1 MNPAAL
7 HKLLALGKLLGR
19 GRRLVVLS
27 VILALTALVIPTAG
41 IRQTPF
47 ELVKVHTAKA
57 VDRSPDVIWIL
68 CLGSDA
74 RPGQAMTSTR
84 ADAIQLVGINLRTGA
99 ATDIGVPRD
108 SFVNIP
114 GHGRNKI
121 NASMVFG
128 GPQLMAQSVGNL
140 VGIHPDYVFATG
152 FDGFRNLVRTIGG
165 VKVYSEFAF
174 SDPVR
179 PQGYHHGWNRLTPFQ
194 ALIFA
199 RVRHALPRGDF
210 DRSHDQQSLMKGILR
225 KVRAKQEQ
233 PGFMERAVLAVVR
246 NLNTDLRPSELYT
259 LAQAATRIQ
268 PNKYRGCVINGST
281 GYVGAMSV
289 VYPDVG
295 EARSIARRV
304 RRDATL
310 TGPC

>member
-1 MNPAAL
+1 MIR
-7 HKLLALGKLLGR
+7 ALGKALR
-19 GRRLVVLS
+19 RPRRLVLLTVL
-27 VILALTALVIPTAG
+27 LAVTALVVPTAG
-41 IRQTPF
+41 LRQTPF
-47 ELVKVHTAKA
+47 ELVKVRTAKA
-57 VDRSPDVIWIL
+57 VDRSPGVIWIL

-121 NASMVFG
+121 NSAMAFG
-128 GPQLMAQSVGNL
+128 GPQMMARAVGNL
-140 VGIHPDYVFATG
+140 VGIHPEYVFTAG
-152 FDGFRNLVRTIGG
+152 FDGFRNMIRAIGG
-165 VKVYSEFAF
+165 VTVYSKFAF

-179 PQGYHHGWNRLTPFQ
+179 PQGYHRGRNRLTPFQ

-199 RVRHALPRGDF
+199 RMRHALPRGDF

-225 KVRAKQEQ
+225 EVRSKQDR
-233 PGFMERAVLAVVR
+233 PGFMERGVLAVVR
-246 NLNTDLRPSELYT
+246 NLNTDLPPADLYT

-268 PNKYRGCVINGST
+268 PSKYRGCVINGST

-289 VYPDVG
+289 VYPNVA

>member
-1 MNPAAL
+1 
-7 HKLLALGKLLGR
+7 
-19 GRRLVVLS
+19 
-27 VILALTALVIPTAG
+27 
-41 IRQTPF
+41 
-47 ELVKVHTAKA
+47 
-57 VDRSPDVIWIL
+57 
-68 CLGSDA
+68 
-74 RPGQAMTSTR
+74 MTSTR

-108 SFVNIP
+108 SFVEIP

-121 NASMVFG
+121 NSAMAFG
-128 GPQLMAQSVGNL
+128 GPQLMAQAVGNL
-140 VGIHPDYVFATG
+140 VGIHPDYVFAAG
-152 FDGFRNLVRTIGG
+152 FFGFRHMIRAIGG
-165 VKVYSEFAF
+165 VTVYSKFAF

-179 PQGYHHGWNRLTPFQ
+179 PQGYHHGKNRLTPFQ

-225 KVRAKQEQ
+225 EVRRKQDQ
-233 PGFMERAVLAVVR
+233 PGFMERGVLSVFK
-246 NLNTDLRPSELYT
+246 NMNTDLRPSELYT

-268 PNKYRGCVINGST
+268 PRKYRGCVINGST

-295 EARSIARRV
+295 EARNIARRV

-310 TGPC
+310 EGPC

>member
-7 HKLLALGKLLGR
+7 WKTPALRTVLGR
-19 GRRLVVLS
+19 GRRLVLLTVL
-27 VILALTALVIPTAG
+27 LAVTALVLPAAG

-47 ELVKVHTAKA
+47 ELVKVRTAKA
-57 VDRSPDVIWIL
+57 VDRSPGVIWIL

-121 NASMVFG
+121 NSSMAYG
-128 GPQLMAQSVGNL
+128 GPQLMARSVGNL
-140 VGIHPDYVFATG
+140 VGIRPDYVFAAG
-152 FDGFRNLVRTIGG
+152 FDGFRNLVRAIGG
-165 VKVYSEFAF
+165 VTVYSKYSF

-179 PQGYHHGWNRLTPFQ
+179 PKGYHHGWNRLTPFQ
-194 ALIFA
+194 AEIFA
-199 RVRHALPRGDF
+199 RIRHALPRGDF
-210 DRSHDQQSLMKGILR
+210 DRSADQQALMKGILR
-225 KVRAKQEQ
+225 EVRRKQDQ
-233 PGFMERAVLAVVR
+233 PGFMERGVLAVIR
-246 NLNTDLRPSELYT
+246 NLNTDLRPAELYT

-268 PNKYRGCVINGST
+268 PSKYRGCVINGST

-289 VYPDVG
+289 VYPNRA
-295 EARSIARRV
+295 EAHSIARRV

-310 TGPC
+310 EGRC

>member
-1 MNPAAL
+1 MNTSLRTVVRP
-7 HKLLALGKLLGR
+7 
-19 GRRLVVLS
+19 RRLVL
-27 VILALTALVIPTAG
+27 LTLLLLVTAFLVPDAG
-41 IRQTPF
+41 LRQAPF
-47 ELVKVHTAKA
+47 ELVRVRTAKA
-57 VDRSPDVIWIL
+57 VDQSPGVIWIL

-128 GPQLMAQSVGNL
+128 GPQLMARAVGDL
-140 VGIHPDYVFATG
+140 VGIHADYVFATG
-152 FDGFRNLVRTIGG
+152 FDGFRNLVRAIGG
-165 VKVYSEFAF
+165 VTVHSKFAF
-174 SDPVR
+174 ADPVR
-179 PQGYHHGWNRLTPFQ
+179 PQGYHHGRNRLTPFQ

-199 RVRHALPRGDF
+199 RMRHALPRGDF

-225 KVRAKQEQ
+225 EVRSKQDR
-233 PGFMERAVLAVVR
+233 PGFMERGVLAVVR
-246 NLNTDLRPSELYT
+246 NINTDLRPAELYT
-259 LAQAATRIQ
+259 LAQAATRIE
-268 PNKYRGCVINGST
+268 PRKYRGCVINGST

-289 VYPDVG
+289 VYPDVA

>member
-1 MNPAAL
+1 MNPTRVPRSAAP
-7 HKLLALGKLLGR
+7 R
-19 GRRLVVLS
+19 GRRLLL
-27 VILALTALVIPTAG
+27 LALVLAVTALVVPQSG
-41 IRQTPF
+41 IRNAPF
-47 ELVKVHTAKA
+47 ELVRARTASA
-57 VDRSPDVIWIL
+57 VDHPASVLWIL

-108 SFVNIP
+108 SYVDIP

-121 NASMVFG
+121 NASMAFG
-128 GPQLMAQSVGNL
+128 GPQLMARSVANL
-140 VGIHPDYVFATG
+140 VGIRPDYVFTAGFTG
-152 FDGFRNLVRTIGG
+152 FRSLVRAIGG
-165 VKVYSEFAF
+165 VTVYSKYAF

-179 PQGYHHGWNRLTPFQ
+179 PQGYHHGKNRLNPFQ

-199 RVRHALPRGDF
+199 RIRHPLPRGDF
-210 DRSHDQQSLMKGILR
+210 DRSADQQRLMKGILR
-225 KVRAKQEQ
+225 EVRKKENR
-233 PGFMERAVLAVVR
+233 PGFMERGVLAVVH
-246 NLNTDLRPSELYT
+246 NLNTDLKPSQLYT

-268 PNKYRGCVINGST
+268 PRKYRSCVINGST

-289 VYPDVG
+289 VHPDVA
-295 EARSIARRV
+295 EARSIAHRA

-310 TGPC
+310 EGPC

>member
-1 MNPAAL
+1 MNQITAPRRGL
-7 HKLLALGKLLGR
+7 RRVRQVLVLA
-19 GRRLVVLS
+19 VV
-27 VILALTALVIPTAG
+27 LALTALVVPQG
-41 IRQTPF
+41 GVRRVPF
-47 ELVKVHTAKA
+47 SLVKVRTASA
-57 VDRSPDVIWIL
+57 VDHPRDVIWIL

-121 NASMVFG
+121 NSAMAFG
-128 GPQLMAQSVGNL
+128 GPQLMAQAVGNL
-140 VGIHPDYVFATG
+140 VGIHPDYVFAAG
-152 FDGFRNLVRTIGG
+152 FFGFRHMIRAIGG
-165 VKVYSEFAF
+165 VTVYSKFAF

-179 PQGYHHGWNRLTPFQ
+179 PQGYHHGKNRLTPFQ

-225 KVRAKQEQ
+225 EVRRKQDQ
-233 PGFMERAVLAVVR
+233 PGFMERGVLSVFK
-246 NLNTDLRPSELYT
+246 NMNTDLRPSELYT

-268 PNKYRGCVINGST
+268 PRKYRGCVINGST

-295 EARSIARRV
+295 EARNIARRV

-310 TGPC
+310 EGPC